1 MLPRGAAAVLAYS
14 SRPATTRLFAAQAA
28 PVRVGGNIA
37 APRRTRSV
45 SPACPDTRLPVDGY
59 VVILEAVIGA
69 DGVVKDLVTLRP
81 KPGDQQQQAL
91 VQSAMAAVRQWEYTP
106 ARLNNMTTPV
116 VMTVTV
122 LFTRS

>member
-1 MLPRGAAAVLAYS
+1 MALLDVRLTCPSCGAVTAETMSLDCCVPFYEC
-14 SRPATTRLFAAQAA
+14 
-28 PVRVGGNIA
+28 
-37 APRRTRSV
+37 
-45 SPACPDTRLPVDGY
+45 PACQVM
-59 VVILEAVIGA
+59 
-69 DGVVKDLVTLRP
+69 LRP
-81 KPGDQQQQAL
+81 KAGDQQQQAL